1 MKKEYIKP
9 EMEMEEMLL
18 ENMIA
23 ASVEV
28 KDEDEAEWGSPA
40 EGKNRNDNWGGLLW

>member
-28 KDEDEAEWGSPA
+28 EDDENPWDTPV